1 MSFVNNSDSP
11 IEFFLMEVASLMAVR
26 DGIKHREAHVKILE
40 TAGYWIGYYELALTA
55 KQAFN
60 KFKDTS
66 V

>member
-1 MSFVNNSDSP
+1 MSFQNNEEVG
-11 IEFFLMEVASLMAVR
+11 IEWWIAEVAELISVR
-26 DGIKHREAHVKILE
+26 DGVQKRHANLVVLE
-40 TAGYWIGYYELALTA
+40 NLSEFIGYYELALTA

>member
-1 MSFVNNSDSP
+1 MSFKNNEEVN
-11 IEFFLMEVASLMAVR
+11 IEWWIAEVAELISVR
-26 DGIKHREAHVKILE
+26 DGVQKRHANLVVLE
-40 TAGYWIGYYELALTA
+40 NLSEFIGYYELALTA

>member
-1 MSFVNNSDSP
+1 MGFQNNEDVG
-11 IEFFLMEVASLMAVR
+11 IEWWIAEVSELISVR
-26 DGIKHREAHVKILE
+26 DGVQKRHANLVVLE
-40 TAGYWIGYYELALTA
+40 NLSEFIGYYELALTS

>member
-1 MSFVNNSDSP
+1 MSFQNNEDYN
-11 IEFFLMEVASLMAVR
+11 IEYWIAEVAELISVR
-26 DGIKHREAHVKILE
+26 DGVQKRHANLVVLE
-40 TAGYWIGYYELALTA
+40 NLSEFIGYYELALTA

>member
-1 MSFVNNSDSP
+1 MSFINNEDYN
-11 IEFFLMEVASLMAVR
+11 IEYWVAEIAELISVR
-26 DGIKHREAHVKILE
+26 DGVQKRHANLVVLE
-40 TAGYWIGYYELALTA
+40 NLSEFIGYYELALTA

>member
-1 MSFVNNSDSP
+1 MAFVNNPDYP
-11 IEFFLMEVASLMAVR
+11 IEFFLVEVASLMAIR
-26 DGIKHREAHVKILE
+26 DGIRHREANIKILE
-40 TAGYWIGYYELALTA
+40 TANYWIGYYELALTA